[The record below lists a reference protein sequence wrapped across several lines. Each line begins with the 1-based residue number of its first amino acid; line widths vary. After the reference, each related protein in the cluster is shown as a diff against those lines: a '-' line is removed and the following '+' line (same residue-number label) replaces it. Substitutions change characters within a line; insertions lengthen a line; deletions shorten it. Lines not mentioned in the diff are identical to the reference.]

1 MPAYN
6 FRFAPDSRPCATPFS
21 AHEPTLGRREYGPA
35 TPKKAKPNS
44 KYQYEHRALGEMGLE
59 QQVKITDRI
68 VDELAHRLSKVQRWV
83 AGERD
88 LVNHHPWGSNRIS
101 RNMVYMVFLNGGDA
115 DELAEIEI

>member
-1 MPAYN
+1 LRNAVFCPRTDIGQTRIRSGDA
-6 FRFAPDSRPCATPFS
+6 
-21 AHEPTLGRREYGPA
+21 E
-35 TPKKAKPNS
+35 KAKPNS